1 MVQGRLV
8 PGRLILSIAFALS
21 VLPLLVSVPAAAAA
35 TPDAASPHTFR
46 VFGYRE
52 GLVGGT
58 TANGHVIQPND
69 HFVALP
75 CACALSSKGGNEF
88 QVRIEYN
95 GKTVTAPVW
104 DVGPWNIDDNYWDAP
119 ADRTYSNI
127 PQGVPEAQAAY
138 EDDYNNGR
146 DGSGRTVGSPG
157 GIDIGDGTFAD
168 LGMTDSDWVKVTFL
182 WTKGAPQKAAFRPAT
197 DSLSALPSSYDDMP
211 NVASGVRPPLAPV
224 DAKNPGLYHYF
235 ALTGHN
241 VPNVLMDYWNTH
253 GSWRNIGL
261 PISEVFRQVNDD
273 GSTRITQFFERQV
286 LEWNA
291 GDDSKPTVT
300 SSLIGYTASAP
311 DSARATI
318 DAFDSNN
325 SAVYFPQTGHKVANG
340 FLKYW
345 QDNGGLSVFG
355 YPITEEFS
363 AKTPGGRTYV
373 AQVFERARFEWW
385 PDKAGQAGDIT
396 QGLLGVELLQKE
408 GWLDK

>member
-8 PGRLILSIAFALS
+8 PGRLILSLALAIS
-21 VLPLLVSVPAAAAA
+21 VLPSLVSIPAAAAA
-35 TPDAASPHTFR
+35 TPDASSALTFR

-88 QVRIEYN
+88 QVQIEYN
-95 GKTVTAPVW
+95 GKTVIAPVW
-104 DVGPWNIDDNYWDAP
+104 DVGPWNTDDNYWDPSAN
-119 ADRTYSNI
+119 RTYSDL
-127 PQGVPEAQAAY
+127 PQGVPEAQAAH
-138 EDDYNNGR
+138 DDGYNNGL
-146 DGSGRTVGSPG
+146 DGSGRKVGSPG

-168 LGMTDSDWVKVTFL
+168 LGMTDSDYVQVTFL
-182 WTKGAPQKAAFRPAT
+182 WTKGAPAKAAFRPALET
-197 DSLSALPSSYDDMP
+197 LPALPSGYEDMP
-211 NVASGVRPPLAPV
+211 TVYSGDRPPLDAV
-224 DAKNPGLYHYF
+224 DAKDPSLYHYF
-235 ALTGHN
+235 PLTGHN

-253 GSWRNIGL
+253 GSWSNIGL
-261 PISEVFRQVNDD
+261 PISEVYRQVNDD
-273 GSTRITQFFERQV
+273 GSTRLTQFFERQV

-291 GDDSKPTVT
+291 GDDNKPIVT

-311 DSARATI
+311 DSARARI
-318 DAFDSNN
+318 AAFDSNDH
-325 SAVYFPQTGHKVANG
+325 AVYFPQTGHKLANG
-340 FLKYW
+340 FLHHW
-345 QDNGGLSVFG
+345 QDNGGLATFG
-355 YPITEEFS
+355 YPITEEF
-363 AKTPGGRTYV
+363 AAETPDGRKYV

-385 PDKAGQAGDIT
+385 PDKAGQPGDIT

>member
-8 PGRLILSIAFALS
+8 PGRLILSLALAIS
-21 VLPLLVSVPAAAAA
+21 VLPSLVSIPAAAGA
-35 TPDAASPHTFR
+35 TPDAAGALTFS

-88 QVRIEYN
+88 QVQIEYN

-104 DVGPWNIDDNYWDAP
+104 DVGPWNTHDNYWDP
-119 ADRTYSNI
+119 SSERTYSDL

-138 EDDYNNGR
+138 EDGYNNGR
-146 DGSGRTVGSPG
+146 DGSGRKVGSPG

-182 WTKGAPQKAAFRPAT
+182 WTKGAPQKAAFRPAIET
-197 DSLSALPSSYDDMP
+197 LPALPSGYEDMP
-211 NVASGVRPPLAPV
+211 TVYSGDRPPLDAV
-224 DAKNPGLYHYF
+224 DAKDPSLYHYF

-253 GSWRNIGL
+253 GSWRNVGL
-261 PISEVFRQVNDD
+261 PISEIFRQVNDD
-273 GSTRITQFFERQV
+273 GSTRLTQFFERQV

-291 GDDSKPTVT
+291 GDDEKPIVT
-300 SSLIGYTASAP
+300 SNLIGYTASAP
-311 DSARATI
+311 DSARAKI
-318 DAFDSNN
+318 DAFESNDH
-325 SAVYFPQTGHKVANG
+325 AVYFPQTGHQLANG
-340 FLKYW
+340 FLHYW
-345 QDNGGLSVFG
+345 QDNGGLATFG

-363 AKTPGGRTYV
+363 GETPDGRKYV

-385 PDKAGQAGDIT
+385 PDKAGQPGDIT

-408 GWLDK
+408 GWLER